1 MLNGI
6 DVSNWQ
12 RGINLS
18 AVPAD
23 FVIMKATE
31 GTYFVSNDCNRQ
43 YQQAKSAG
51 KLLGVYH
58 YADGGDVKAEADF
71 FLKNVAGYIGEAILC
86 LDWENQNNMSF
97 GKNDK
102 AWVKSWCDYVTS
114 KTGVKPI
121 VYCSASVLSRLT
133 GIGDYGFWVAQYANN
148 NPTGYQS
155 TPWNEGKYACVIRQ
169 YSSCG
174 TLSGYS
180 GRLDLNKFYGDRNA
194 WMSYVGKKN
203 VAEKPKTV
211 TLPTEKD
218 GIYRMYNPNSGE
230 HVFTTDLTE
239 ANSLMDAGWKYEGI
253 AWHQTGSTKV
263 YRMYANGSHVYLKAN
278 DEYAGLDI
286 AGWKGEKVAFLASD
300 KPGDGL
306 YPVFRLYNKTGG
318 HHMYTISE
326 NERDT
331 LVKAGWKL
339 EGIAFYEHK

>member
-239 ANSLMDAGWKYEGI
+239 ANSLMDAGWNLNCDEVFAFI
-253 AWHQTGSTKV
+253 L
-263 YRMYANGSHVYLKAN
+263 NLLHVEEDKQAEVMSQLNEYFTLRLKN
-278 DEYAGLDI
+278 IFQD
-286 AGWKGEKVAFLASD
+286 KGMDYHIIDCVLASD
-300 KPGDGL
+300 TLNASEAAKRARARQSWGTSSGSML
-306 YPVFRLYNKTGG
+306 SGRL
-318 HHMYTISE
+318 
-326 NERDT
+326 
-331 LVKAGWKL
+331 L
-339 EGIAFYEHK
+339 